1 MELMELDSLQ
11 SSIQQQYGQIKE
23 KLHKDVILPLLS
35 GISCGG
41 FFIYGTPI
49 IYTQELDQNKS
60 FFRDSTVNASKIG
73 GVGMQSSVIIQ
84 QQNKQ
89 ADQNYQS
96 QYNSIQMQAIQNQ
109 SNMSFSYLHNNISP
123 DFIQDSLFKFMPVLK
138 NINTKN
144 MIPIIDFEEYN
155 EKNEEFKS
163 SVELKYLLLSLYE
176 ILPRLSENSAST
188 LLMRYPVF

>member
-1 MELMELDSLQ
+1 
-11 SSIQQQYGQIKE
+11 
-23 KLHKDVILPLLS
+23 
-35 GISCGG
+35 
-41 FFIYGTPI
+41 
-49 IYTQELDQNKS
+49 
-60 FFRDSTVNASKIG
+60 
-73 GVGMQSSVIIQ
+73 
-84 QQNKQ
+84 
-89 ADQNYQS
+89 
-96 QYNSIQMQAIQNQ
+96 MQAIQNQ

-144 MIPIIDFEEYN
+144 MIPVIDFEEYN

-163 SVELKYLLLSLYE
+163 NVELKYLLLSLYE